1 MKIIKVAIKA
11 LIVSVQMRLMSSCV
25 GIGDVLV
32 SGVGGAAVGSQG
44 GQILSLQK
52 IPNSLLP
59 N

>member
-11 LIVSVQMRLMSSCV
+11 LIFSVQMCLMSSCV

>member
-11 LIVSVQMRLMSSCV
+11 LIFSVQMRLMSSCV

-32 SGVGGAAVGSQG
+32 SGVGGAAVGSQV

>member
-11 LIVSVQMRLMSSCV
+11 LIFSVQMRLMSSCV

-32 SGVGGAAVGSQG
+32 SGVGGAAVGGQG